1 MSERNEAISRAT
13 ALPAINLGLAMALLA
28 FLWVLAGDVREAQVT
43 VGATEERQ
51 VKYIGRRNGQHDE
64 MNDEADRLHQLVHDL
79 ELRIVVLETT
89 GER

>member
-1 MSERNEAISRAT
+1 MNGEPITKAT

-51 VKYIGRRNGQHDE
+51 QKYIGRRNVQHAE
-64 MNDEADRLHQLVHDL
+64 MAAEVDRMHQLVHDL

-89 GER
+89 N